1 MENIFVKDPLMSGLT
16 DEELSCVDLPSEYKE
31 LLKIQ
36 DGGFLRNNHFRAKSG
51 DIYVFSHLFGLKH
64 NHLIIAMDIGL
75 FEYSLAFCEE
85 SDGLVVISK
94 TEWDETIYLDYRENK
109 VIPAVLIPAV
119 SYKGDQRYDI
129 IKIAG
134 SFSEFINGLYRNLEL
149 VKFDVTS
156 FFDSIDDN
164 IIKNI
169 NACFNSNLSHKVIPV
184 NQDLSID
191 IIDGF
196 SNDGY
201 KMFLGDNLQTHS
213 KDEHVK
219 FYLELS
225 AILLIKRDSVYQGIN
240 KLRVLYDIQVFD
252 TED

>member
-1 MENIFVKDPLMSGLT
+1 MENIFVKDHLIPGLT
-16 DEELSCVDLPSEYKE
+16 DEDLSCVDLPLEYKE

-36 DGGFLRNNHFRAKSG
+36 DGGFLKNNHFKTESG

-64 NHLIIAMDIGL
+64 NHLIIAMDIGIS
-75 FEYSLAFCEE
+75 EYSLAFCEE

-109 VIPAVLIPAV
+109 AVPAV
-119 SYKGDQRYDI
+119 SYKEDQRYDI
-129 IKIAG
+129 IKIAD
-134 SFSEFINGLYRNLEL
+134 SFSEFVNGLYRNLEL
-149 VKFDVTS
+149 VKFDVTIV
-156 FFDSIDDN
+156 FDPIDDK
-164 IIKNI
+164 IIENI
-169 NACFNSNLSHKVIPV
+169 NTCFNSNLSHKVIPV
-184 NQDLSID
+184 NPKLSID

-201 KMFLGDNLQTHS
+201 KMFLGDNSKTHS
-213 KDEHVK
+213 KDEYVK

-225 AILLIKRDSVYQGIN
+225 AIPLSRRPSVYGGIN
-240 KLRVLYDIQVFD
+240 KLRVLYNLQVFD